1 MADKPASSTAN
12 LQSASLQ
19 GASQITLDQL
29 ISSTSQSVL
38 RALQEHESQQKGAL
52 TINPRIWVGYWI
64 DLQRNPINLPGGGQ
78 GVG

>member
-1 MADKPASSTAN
+1 MADKPASNTAN
-12 LQSASLQ
+12 LQ

-38 RALQEHESQQKGAL
+38 RALQEHESQVKGGL

-64 DLQRNPINLPGGGQ
+64 DLQRNPINLPGGGGQ
-78 GVG
+78 GQG